1 MSIKKY
7 KTLKSISTILNLN
20 NIFKSSPFLCFI
32 QVKHLNHSNW
42 LVLKQLIRPLNLNI
56 FISKN
61 AFLQSRSVLSNLP
74 KYLWDNLNNGN
85 LVILY
90 SNKSSTSSIIN
101 RLFAT
106 DQFLKKIK
114 IFPLIFYFL
123 GKFLFFR
130 DFLKISK
137 FSKNEAF
144 YNLIYILQ
152 HGNYYIA
159 NKLILCNKLFLCNL
173 NFK

>member
-20 NIFKSSPFLCFI
+20 DIFKSSPFFCFI

-61 AFLQSRSVLSNLP
+61 ALLQSRSVLSNLP

-85 LVILY
+85 LAILY

-101 RLFAT
+101 RLFTT

-130 DFLKISK
+130 DFLRISK

-144 YNLIYILQ
+144 YNLIYTLQ